1 MSLLSKAIKIAVD
14 AHEGQLDKAGKP
26 YILHPLKV
34 MHYVKSDD
42 EELMAI
48 AVLHDVIEDNRSITY
63 NYLIEQ
69 GMTLRVVQGISALT
83 KQPGQTYEGYKES
96 VKANE
101 DAVRVKMA
109 DLRHN
114 GDIRRLKGITQKDI
128 DRMARYH
135 QFYLELQA
143 L

>member
-48 AVLHDVIEDNRSITY
+48 AVLHDVIEDNRQYTY
-63 NYLIEQ
+63 EYLIQE
-69 GMTLRVVQGISALT
+69 GMTVRVVEGIMALT
-83 KQPGQTYEGYKES
+83 KLPGQTYEGYKES
-96 VKANE
+96 VKSNK

-114 GDIRRLKGITQKDI
+114 SDIRRLKGVTQKDI
-128 DRMARYH
+128 DRTVKYH

>member
-48 AVLHDVIEDNRSITY
+48 AVLHDVIEDNRQYTY
-63 NYLIEQ
+63 EYLIQE
-69 GMTLRVVQGISALT
+69 GMTVRVVEGIMALT
-83 KQPGQTYEGYKES
+83 KLPGQTYEGYKES
-96 VKANE
+96 VKSNK

-114 GDIRRLKGITQKDI
+114 SDIRRLKGVTQKDI
-128 DRMARYH
+128 DRTIKYH